1 MGKPDDE
8 FLKEFEEKNEGF
20 ILFLRDDDM
29 FKKSS
34 LENVLNKGK
43 CYKRKDI
50 KEVCD
55 LSRNMINWDY
65 KSGFSTDNV

>member
-43 CYKRKDI
+43 CYKSEDI